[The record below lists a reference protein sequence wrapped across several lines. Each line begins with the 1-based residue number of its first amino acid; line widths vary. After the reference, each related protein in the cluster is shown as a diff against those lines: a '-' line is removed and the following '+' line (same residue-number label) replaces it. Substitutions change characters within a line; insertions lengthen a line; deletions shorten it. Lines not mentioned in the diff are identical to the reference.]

1 MIKILRPERDEYKE
15 KFLKRDLI
23 GYAFILRKNM
33 YILNCV
39 VMPLNPI
46 PLSKYLTFG
55 ISTKW
60 LFPASGCMSSHY
72 FPKHLSSFVDKH
84 KFNSVH
90 YKHKKLPFSLYNNL

>member
-1 MIKILRPERDEYKE
+1 MKKHVYTKLS
-15 KFLKRDLI
+15 
-23 GYAFILRKNM
+23 
-33 YILNCV
+33 V

-60 LFPASGCMSSHY
+60 LYPASGCMSSHY

-90 YKHKKLPFSLYNNL
+90 YKHKKLPFSLYNNLSYS